1 MAYYKMA
8 LKNQKGITLIEM
20 IVFIIVAAVV
30 MPVIISPVL
39 TLLKDSTKPEKAVTA
54 NFLGQQKFEEIT
66 KNDYS
71 DSGLDI
77 TTTTDEFIAYSVVDA
92 TDFPDYQWCWKV
104 NYVSQALIDSGAI
117 PTDYKKITVKVKDS
131 YNTEYIYYT
140 LATKRAND
148 P

>member
-1 MAYYKMA
+1 MA

-77 TTTTDEFIAYSVVDA
+77 TTTTDEFTAYSVVDA
-92 TDFPDYQWCWKV
+92 TDFPDYQWCW
-104 NYVSQALIDSGAI
+104 NIEYVESDLTTAGVYPDGYI
-117 PTDYKKITVKVKDS
+117 KITVKVKDT
-131 YNTEYIYYT
+131 YNTHYIYYT